1 MKTKALAI
9 AALIAITFFT
19 SCKEKLPQQTEIA
32 LTQIS
37 VQSPLEKKTAT
48 LYVTAA
54 SGLL

>member
-37 VQSPLEKKTAT
+37 AQSPPEKKTAS
-48 LYVTAA
+48 LM
-54 SGLL
+54 